1 MLAKEIYRWL
11 AAPNSSIDYLAA
23 REKHHAQTGTW
34 FIEGKQFIHWKETP
48 DSALW
53 VNGIRESGSTFLAV
67 SILIKLQLA
76 AERQLYG
83 EPQYLSSLSLE
94 VIC

>member
-1 MLAKEIYRWL
+1 MSAKEIYRWL

-23 REKHHAQTGTW
+23 REKHHAETGTW

-53 VNGIRESGSTFLAV
+53 VNGIRESSPAFVAAY
-67 SILIKLQLA
+67 ILIKSQLD
-76 AERQLYG
+76 AERRLYG
-83 EPQYLSSLSLE
+83 ELEYFSLE
-94 VIC
+94 AIW